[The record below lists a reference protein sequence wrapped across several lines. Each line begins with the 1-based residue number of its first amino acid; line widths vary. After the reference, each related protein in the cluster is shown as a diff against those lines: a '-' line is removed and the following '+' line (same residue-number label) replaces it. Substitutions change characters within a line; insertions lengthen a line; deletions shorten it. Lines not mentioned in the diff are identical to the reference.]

1 MLQQDLSPEQIP
13 SELNKTEEINF
24 IANLYDVPTWR
35 VKQVIKTGVSL
46 YEMETCFD
54 LGAEL

>member
-13 SELNKTEEINF
+13 NELSKTEEINF

-35 VKQVIKTGVSL
+35 VKQIIKTGISL